1 MQAFLSIPLAV
12 LAGLALVTAVAFGQP
27 VTTTSGAAPAQHSGP
42 LKVTTTV
49 NMVGDLARVVGGSRV
64 EVTELMGAGV
74 DPHLYKAS
82 ARDVRKLAG
91 ADLVLYSG
99 LHLEGKM
106 VELLEKNPHAV
117 AVTHNIPTRQLLQ
130 PSGGFGGVAGMP
142 DPHIWFDVTLW
153 KSAAETTR
161 DALSSADPAGKA
173 VYAQNAARYLKELDA
188 LDAEVMGLMHSIP
201 AQQRVL
207 VTAHDAF
214 NYFSRRYGLEVR
226 GVQGVSTA
234 AEAGTRDVQELA
246 GFVTERH
253 IPAIFVESS
262 VPKRTV
268 EAVIAAAGARG
279 HTVRVGG
286 ELFSDALGTAGT
298 PEGTYIGMVRHN
310 AHTISAALGGRP

>member
-1 MQAFLSIPLAV
+1 MKILFPL
-12 LAGLALVTAVAFGQP
+12 LTLLLVTSALASDYTRV
-27 VTTTSGAAPAQHSGP
+27 SDLKPARLSGP
-42 LKVTTTV
+42 VKVTTTV
-49 NMVGDLARVVGGSRV
+49 NMVGDLARVIGGSRV
-64 EVTELMGAGV
+64 NVTELMGAGV

-82 ARDVRKLAG
+82 ARDVRRLQG
-91 ADLVLYSG
+91 ADLILYGG

-106 VELLEKNPHAV
+106 IELLEKNRKAI
-117 AVTHNIPTRQLLQ
+117 AVTQGIPNSKLLR
-130 PSGGFGGVAGMP
+130 PAGGFDGVANMA

-153 KSAAETTR
+153 KMAAATTR
-161 DALSSADPAGKA
+161 DALSAVDPARKS
-173 VYAQNAARYLKELDA
+173 VYAQNTARYLKQLDA
-188 LDAEVMGLMHSIP
+188 LDAEVMSLMKSVP
-201 AQQRVL
+201 QKQRVL

-214 NYFSRRYGLEVR
+214 GYFARRYGLEVR

-246 GFVTERH
+246 KFVADRK

-268 EAVIAAAGARG
+268 EAVIAAAKARG

-298 PEGTYIGMVRHN
+298 PEGTYVGMVRHN
-310 AHTISAALGGRP
+310 TKTIAAALGGKK